1 MKRRLPLILILAILA
16 ALVVALFLPRPLL
29 KPNSDY
35 EVLIVRYNPTYD
47 AQPTDIPTF
56 DSDAIVA
63 CLRNY
68 KAENAFTTTPPSS
81 SYTDILLEIT
91 VRQKVD
97 QGDDWKTFW
106 LGKTNYVYFGKFMYR
121 IPDGNALQNE
131 LLQALSKPD
140 ELTDFLEEVRL
151 RCQFQYHFFGH
162 YHGDLVI
169 RQKYVLL
176 YEQILRLK

>member
-16 ALVVALFLPRPLL
+16 VLVIALFVPRPLL

-56 DSDAIVA
+56 DSDALVA
-63 CLRNY
+63 CLRKY

-97 QGDDWKTFW
+97 QGDDGKTFW

-131 LLQALSKPD
+131 LLQVL
-140 ELTDFLEEVRL
+140 
-151 RCQFQYHFFGH
+151 
-162 YHGDLVI
+162 DLPPAG
-169 RQKYVLL
+169 
-176 YEQILRLK
+176 

>member
-16 ALVVALFLPRPLL
+16 ALVVTLFVPRPLL

-121 IPDGNALQNE
+121 IPDGDALQNE
-131 LLQALSKPD
+131 LLQIL
-140 ELTDFLEEVRL
+140 
-151 RCQFQYHFFGH
+151 
-162 YHGDLVI
+162 DLPSAD
-169 RQKYVLL
+169 
-176 YEQILRLK
+176 

>member
-16 ALVVALFLPRPLL
+16 VLVIALFVPRPL
-29 KPNSDY
+29 
-35 EVLIVRYNPTYD
+35 LIVRYNPTYD

-121 IPDGNALQNE
+121 IPDGDALQNE
-131 LLQALSKPD
+131 LLQIL
-140 ELTDFLEEVRL
+140 
-151 RCQFQYHFFGH
+151 
-162 YHGDLVI
+162 DLPSAD
-169 RQKYVLL
+169 
-176 YEQILRLK
+176 

>member
-16 ALVVALFLPRPLL
+16 VLVVALFLPRPLL

-35 EVLIVRYNPTYD
+35 EVLIVRYNPTYDAQPTDIPTYD

-131 LLQALSKPD
+131 LLQIL
-140 ELTDFLEEVRL
+140 
-151 RCQFQYHFFGH
+151 
-162 YHGDLVI
+162 DLPSAD
-169 RQKYVLL
+169 
-176 YEQILRLK
+176 

>member
-16 ALVVALFLPRPLL
+16 ALVIALVIALFLPCPLL

-35 EVLIVRYNPTYD
+35 EVLIVRYNPNYD
-47 AQPTDIPTF
+47 AEPVNITGF

-63 CLRNY
+63 CLRKY

-121 IPDGNALQNE
+121 IPDGDALQNE
-131 LLQALSKPD
+131 LLQIL
-140 ELTDFLEEVRL
+140 
-151 RCQFQYHFFGH
+151 
-162 YHGDLVI
+162 DLPSAD
-169 RQKYVLL
+169 
-176 YEQILRLK
+176 

>member
-16 ALVVALFLPRPLL
+16 VLVIALFVPRPLL

-35 EVLIVRYNPTYD
+35 EVLIIRYN
-47 AQPTDIPTF
+47 PTF

-121 IPDGNALQNE
+121 IPDGDALQNE
-131 LLQALSKPD
+131 LLQVL
-140 ELTDFLEEVRL
+140 
-151 RCQFQYHFFGH
+151 
-162 YHGDLVI
+162 DLPSAD
-169 RQKYVLL
+169 
-176 YEQILRLK
+176 

>member
-16 ALVVALFLPRPLL
+16 VLVIALFVPRPLL
-29 KPNSDY
+29 KSNGDY

-81 SYTDILLEIT
+81 YTDILLEIT

-121 IPDGNALQNE
+121 IPDGDALQNE
-131 LLQALSKPD
+131 LLQVL
-140 ELTDFLEEVRL
+140 
-151 RCQFQYHFFGH
+151 
-162 YHGDLVI
+162 DLPSAD
-169 RQKYVLL
+169 
-176 YEQILRLK
+176 

>member
-16 ALVVALFLPRPLL
+16 ALVIALFVPRPLL

-47 AQPTDIPTF
+47 AQ
-56 DSDAIVA
+56 
-63 CLRNY
+63 
-68 KAENAFTTTPPSS
+68 NAFTTTPPSS

-121 IPDGNALQNE
+121 IPDGDALQNE
-131 LLQALSKPD
+131 LLRVLGLPLS
-140 ELTDFLEEVRL
+140 
-151 RCQFQYHFFGH
+151 
-162 YHGDLVI
+162 
-169 RQKYVLL
+169 
-176 YEQILRLK
+176 